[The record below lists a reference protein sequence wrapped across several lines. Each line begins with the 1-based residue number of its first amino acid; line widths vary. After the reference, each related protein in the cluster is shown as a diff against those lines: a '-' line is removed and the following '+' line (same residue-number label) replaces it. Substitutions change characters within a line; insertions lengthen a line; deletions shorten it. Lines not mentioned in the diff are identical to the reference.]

1 LFYHKQFCIS
11 LPRDRLI
18 SLSKEEVEEVVEEV
32 VEEEEEKEKRDRRK
46 R

>member
-11 LPRDRLI
+11 LSRDRLI
-18 SLSKEEVEEVVEEV
+18 SLSKEEVEEV